1 MSTNV
6 NAFKPIPNAASFNV
20 KTNPFVPSKTMTPGM
35 NTGASN
41 FVPPQATP
49 AKPAEPE
56 KEKSVLLLERIV
68 KGSDKN
74 VKSD

>member
-1 MSTNV
+1 MSTKV
-6 NAFKPIPNAASFNV
+6 NEFKPNPNAASFNV
-20 KTNPFVPSKTMTPGM
+20 KTNPFVPTKATPGM

-41 FVPPQATP
+41 FVPPQAAP

-68 KGSDKN
+68 KGSDTN